1 MKSINKNQAKKRI
14 KKLKKTIKKH
24 RYNYHVLDKEEI
36 SEEALDSLKKELF
49 DLENKFPEFITED
62 SPTQRV
68 GGEPLDKFEKHE
80 HFSPMLS
87 LQDGFNEQDLKDWK
101 DRMERHVNE
110 PVEGFFCEYKVDG
123 LALELVYRDSVLEVA
138 STRGDGLV
146 GENVTKNVKT
156 IESIPLKLRSP
167 SRFTKEDSRLTN
179 HPGWMSEGKDVV
191 VRGEVFISHSEFKR
205 INKRRKK
212 EDKDPYANPRN
223 LAAGTIR
230 QLDPKVVSDRNL
242 SFFAY
247 ELTADLKEGE
257 TVKPFGAK
265 THQKEHEMVRAL
277 GFKTTGEKECR
288 RLQEVFDFR
297 EKAIKEREALGY
309 EIDGVAVFVNDNQ
322 LFQRLGVTG
331 KAPRGSIAYKFPLKK
346 STTEIE
352 DIKIQIGRT
361 GSATPVAVLK
371 PVKIGGVTVTKASL
385 HNEDEIDRLEVKIG
399 DTVVVGRAG
408 DVIPYVVRVVK
419 DMRTGDEKDFIFPEN
434 CPVCNSKL
442 VRPEGEVVKRCP
454 SDDCMAKNREYLKY
468 FVSKAAFDI
477 DGLGEKVIEQLME
490 EGLVSTPADLF
501 LLKEGD
507 LLPLE
512 RFAEKS
518 AKNLIEAIE
527 GSKEITLS
535 RLIYSLGIK
544 QVGQRTAIDLA
555 DNFGDLESLK
565 SASIDELLAIKDIGP
580 VVAKE
585 IKKWFENEK
594 NNKLIKDL
602 KKAGVEIE
610 APEERGSDLEGKT
623 FVFTGSL
630 DSFTR
635 KEAKEKVLSLGGR
648 PTSSVSGNT
657 NFLVAGENPG
667 SKLKDAKE
675 KGVTILNED
684 EFKKLI

>member
-1 MKSINKNQAKKRI
+1 MKRKEAKKRI

-68 GGEPLDKFEKHE
+68 GGQPLDKFEKHN

-87 LQDGFNEQDLKDWK
+87 LQDGFNKQDLRDWK
-101 DRMERHVNE
+101 ERMERHIDEKVY
-110 PVEGFFCEYKVDG
+110 GFFCEYKVDG

-167 SRFTKEDSRLTN
+167 SRFTKEDSKLTD

-191 VRGEVFISHSEFKR
+191 VRGEVFISHTEFKR
-205 INKRRKK
+205 INKKRKK
-212 EDKDPYANPRN
+212 EGKDPYANPRN

-230 QLDPKVVSDRNL
+230 QLDPKVVSGRNL

-257 TVKPFGAK
+257 DVRPFGAK
-265 THQKEHEMVRAL
+265 THQKEHKMVRAL
-277 GFKTTGEKECR
+277 GFKTTGERKCKN
-288 RLQEVFDFR
+288 LQEVFDFR
-297 EKAIKEREALGY
+297 EEAIKNREGLDY
-309 EIDGVAVFVNDNQ
+309 EIDGVAVFVNDNH
-322 LFQRLGVTG
+322 LFERLGVTG
-331 KAPRGSIAYKFPLKK
+331 KAPRGAIAYKFPLKK
-346 STTEIE
+346 STTKIK
-352 DIKIQIGRT
+352 DINIQIGRT
-361 GSATPVAVLK
+361 GSATPVAVLE
-371 PVKIGGVTVTKASL
+371 PVQIGGVTVTKASL
-385 HNEDEIDRLEVKIG
+385 HNEDEIERLGVKIG

-408 DVIPYVVRVVK
+408 DVIPYVVKVLE
-419 DMRTGDEKDFIFPEN
+419 DMRTGEEKEFVFPSR
-434 CPVCNSKL
+434 CPVCDSKL

-468 FVSKAAFDI
+468 FVSKSAFDI

-490 EGLVSTPADLF
+490 EGLVSSPADLF
-501 LLKEGD
+501 SLEEGD

-518 AKNLIEAIE
+518 ADNLIESIKN
-527 GSKEITLS
+527 SKEVTLS
-535 RLIYSLGIK
+535 EFIYSLGIK

-565 SASIDELLAIKDIGP
+565 EASVDELLAIKDIGP

-585 IKKWFENEK
+585 IKEWFEKDK
-594 NNKLIKDL
+594 NKKLIADL
-602 KKAGVEIE
+602 KEAGVKIK
-610 APEERGSDLEGKT
+610 APEKKSSDLEGKT

-635 KEAKEKVLSLGGR
+635 KEAKDKVLALGGR
-648 PTSSVSGNT
+648 PTSSVSSNT
-657 NFLVAGENPG
+657 DFLVVGDNPG
-667 SKLKDAKE
+667 SKLEEAKS
-675 KGVTILNED
+675 KGVTVLKED
-684 EFKKLI
+684 DFKEMI